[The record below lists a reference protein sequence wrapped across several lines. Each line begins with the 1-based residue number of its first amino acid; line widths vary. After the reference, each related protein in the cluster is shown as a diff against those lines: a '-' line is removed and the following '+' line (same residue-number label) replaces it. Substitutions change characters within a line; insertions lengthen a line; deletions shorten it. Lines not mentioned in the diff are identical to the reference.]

1 MRIKTIVLCGVILLT
16 AGHQEAHAQGFL
28 NKIKKVTKQV
38 EQKVDNVLDRKP
50 SKGKMPKKSNGS
62 KNRIDRQVDAM
73 VGPSNNRNAE
83 DQAPTVRIPK
93 NHTALLAPLGYDI
106 GPEYGVKT
114 VTPQQPPAKADK
126 QVAWR
131 DKMPDPRLLT
141 NASLVDMFEMLR
153 DASDY
158 ADMSS
163 TPAGQYRE
171 LVDETIRARIDVLEN
186 MRENIEEAE
195 DKYDIPDTYNWSIN
209 MSHRLVVRDI
219 SSDAYKALVRSSV
232 EPLFTLEKKF
242 DDYTE
247 MTSYFEKHGGMK
259 NTHKMTLTKWDPEP
273 NKEKVSTSSGV
284 SGSVVDSNASGGTID
299 ISGVYYIV
307 HIKQN
312 RAIVKHV
319 EKDALRGKD
328 IVIPDYVTFKGTKYP
343 VTLVAAS
350 AFENAQINS
359 VKLPSKL
366 KEIGLK
372 AFRAT
377 NIKELVIPASVKKVE
392 GSAFAYCPN
401 LTKVTFAASNMEL
414 IEGCFAGCHKLQ
426 SVTFP
431 ASLTR
436 DMTYD
441 MFRDCPMLTTVTLP
455 KNLRTVPQQMFSGCK
470 NLRKIDLP
478 ATVTKIDGQAFN
490 GCPITDLVITNV
502 TEVDDSSFMGCKS
515 LKTITINKTLRDK
528 LIDENYWLYTTNFS
542 DNPSLQLVVKNG
554 QVSLPAGVKVQ

>member
-1 MRIKTIVLCGVILLT
+1 MRIKTIVLCGAILLT

-28 NKIKKVTKQV
+28 NKIKKAAKQV
-38 EQKVDNVLDRKP
+38 EQKVDNVLDKKP
-50 SKGKMPKKSNGS
+50 SKGKMPMKSNGS
-62 KNRIDRQVDAM
+62 KTRIDRQVDAM

-158 ADMSS
+158 ADMSF

-186 MRENIEEAE
+186 MRENIEEVE

-242 DDYTE
+242 DDHAE

-312 RAIVKHV
+312 RAIVKKV

-470 NLRKIDLP
+470 SLRKIDLP
-478 ATVTKIDGQAFN
+478 ATVTKIDGHAFS
-490 GCPITDLVITNV
+490 GCPITSLVITGV

-542 DNPSLQLVVKNG
+542 DNPSLQLVLKNG

>member
-1 MRIKTIVLCGVILLT
+1 MRIKTIVLCGAILLT

-62 KNRIDRQVDAM
+62 KTRIDRQVDAM

-186 MRENIEEAE
+186 MRENIEEVE

-312 RAIVKHV
+312 RAIVKKV

-401 LTKVTFAASNMEL
+401 LTKVTFAASQMEL

-470 NLRKIDLP
+470 SLRKIDLP
-478 ATVTKIDGQAFN
+478 ATVTKIDGHAFS
-490 GCPITDLVITNV
+490 GCPITDLVITGV

-528 LIDENYWLYTTNFS
+528 LIDDNYWLYTTNFS

>member
-1 MRIKTIVLCGVILLT
+1 MRIKTIVLCGAILLT
-16 AGHQEAHAQGFL
+16 VGHQEAHAQGFL
-28 NKIKKVTKQV
+28 NKIKKAAKQV

-50 SKGKMPKKSNGS
+50 SKGKMPTKSNGS
-62 KNRIDRQVDAM
+62 KTRIDRQVDAM

-114 VTPQQPPAKADK
+114 VTPQQPPADADK

-153 DASDY
+153 TASDY
-158 ADMSS
+158 ADMSF

-171 LVDETIRARIDVLEN
+171 LVDETIRARIDVLED
-186 MRENIEEAE
+186 MRENIAEAE

-232 EPLFTLEKKF
+232 EPLFTLKKKF
-242 DDYTE
+242 DDHAE

-284 SGSVVDSNASGGTID
+284 SGTVMDSNASGGTID

-312 RAIVKHV
+312 RAIVKNV

-350 AFENAQINS
+350 AFENAPINS

-372 AFRAT
+372 AFKAT

-401 LTKVTFAASNMEL
+401 LTKVTFAALNMEL

-441 MFRDCPMLTTVTLP
+441 MFRDCSMLTTVTLP

-470 NLRKIDLP
+470 SLRKIDLP
-478 ATVTKIDGQAFN
+478 ATVTKIDGNAFS
-490 GCPITDLVITNV
+490 GCPITSLVITGV
-502 TEVDDSSFMGCKS
+502 TEVDDSSFMGCAS

-528 LIDENYWLYTTNFS
+528 LIDDNYWLYTTNFS
-542 DNPSLQLVVKNG
+542 NNPSLQLVVKNG

>member
-1 MRIKTIVLCGVILLT
+1 MRIRTIILCGAILLT
-16 AGHQEAHAQGFL
+16 VGHQEAHAQGFL

-73 VGPSNNRNAE
+73 VGASNNRNAE

-141 NASLVDMFEMLR
+141 NASLVEMFEMLR

-158 ADMSS
+158 ADMSF

-186 MRENIEEAE
+186 MRENIEEVE

-242 DDYTE
+242 DDYAE
-247 MTSYFEKHGGMK
+247 MTSYFEKHGGIK

-284 SGSVVDSNASGGTID
+284 SGTVVDSNASGGTID

-470 NLRKIDLP
+470 SLRKIDLP
-478 ATVTKIDGQAFN
+478 ATVTKIDGHAFS
-490 GCPITDLVITNV
+490 GCPITDLVITGV
-502 TEVDDSSFMGCKS
+502 TEVDDSSFMGCAS

-528 LIDENYWLYTTNFS
+528 LIDDNYWLYTTNFS
-542 DNPSLQLVVKNG
+542 DNPSLQLVLKNG

>member
-1 MRIKTIVLCGVILLT
+1 MRIKTIVLCGAILLT
-16 AGHQEAHAQGFL
+16 VGHQEAHAQGFL

-62 KNRIDRQVDAM
+62 KTRIDRQVDAM

-158 ADMSS
+158 ADMSF

-284 SGSVVDSNASGGTID
+284 RGTVVDSNASGGTID

-312 RAIVKHV
+312 RAIVKKV

-359 VKLPSKL
+359 VKLPSSL

-470 NLRKIDLP
+470 SLRKIDLP
-478 ATVTKIDGQAFN
+478 ATVTKIGGHAFS
-490 GCPITDLVITNV
+490 GCPITDLVITGV
-502 TEVDDSSFMGCKS
+502 TEVDDSSFMGCAS

-528 LIDENYWLYTTNFS
+528 LIDENYWLYATNFS
-542 DNPSLQLVVKNG
+542 DNPSLQLVLKNG

>member
-1 MRIKTIVLCGVILLT
+1 MRIKTIVLCGAILLT
-16 AGHQEAHAQGFL
+16 VGHQEAHAQGFL
-28 NKIKKVTKQV
+28 NKIKKAAKQV

-50 SKGKMPKKSNGS
+50 SKGKMPTKSNGS
-62 KNRIDRQVDAM
+62 KTRIDRQVDAM

-114 VTPQQPPAKADK
+114 VTPQQPPADADK

-153 DASDY
+153 TASDY
-158 ADMSS
+158 ADMSF

-171 LVDETIRARIDVLEN
+171 LVDEAIRARIDVLED
-186 MRENIEEAE
+186 MRENIAEAE

-232 EPLFTLEKKF
+232 EPLFTLKKKF

-312 RAIVKHV
+312 RAIVKKV

-359 VKLPSKL
+359 GKLPSKL

-372 AFRAT
+372 AFKAT

-470 NLRKIDLP
+470 SLRKIDLP
-478 ATVTKIDGQAFN
+478 ATVTKIDGHAFS

-528 LIDENYWLYTTNFS
+528 LIDDNYWLYTTNFS

>member
-1 MRIKTIVLCGVILLT
+1 MRIKTIVLCGAILLT

-62 KNRIDRQVDAM
+62 QTRIDRQVDAM

-186 MRENIEEAE
+186 MRENIEEVE

-242 DDYTE
+242 DDYAE

-284 SGSVVDSNASGGTID
+284 SGTVVDSNASGGTID

-372 AFRAT
+372 AFKAT

-401 LTKVTFAASNMEL
+401 LTKVTFAASQMEL

-470 NLRKIDLP
+470 SLRKIDLP
-478 ATVTKIDGQAFN
+478 ATVTKIDGHAFS

-528 LIDENYWLYTTNFS
+528 LIDDNYWLYTTNFS

>member
-1 MRIKTIVLCGVILLT
+1 MRIKTIVLCGAILLT
-16 AGHQEAHAQGFL
+16 VGHQEAHAQGFL

-62 KNRIDRQVDAM
+62 KTRIDRQVDAM

-141 NASLVDMFEMLR
+141 NACLVDMFEMLR

-158 ADMSS
+158 ADMSF

-209 MSHRLVVRDI
+209 MSHRLLVRDI

-247 MTSYFEKHGGMK
+247 MTSYFEKHGGIK

-284 SGSVVDSNASGGTID
+284 SGTVVDSNASGGTID

-312 RAIVKHV
+312 RAIVKKV

-359 VKLPSKL
+359 VKLPSSL

-478 ATVTKIDGQAFN
+478 ATVTKIDGHAFS

-528 LIDENYWLYTTNFS
+528 LIDDNYWLYTTNFS
-542 DNPSLQLVVKNG
+542 DNPSLQLVLKNG

>member
-1 MRIKTIVLCGVILLT
+1 MRIKTIVLCGAILLT

-50 SKGKMPKKSNGS
+50 SKGKIPKKSNGS
-62 KNRIDRQVDAM
+62 KTRIDRQVDAM

-114 VTPQQPPAKADK
+114 VTLLKPPAKADK

-141 NASLVDMFEMLR
+141 NACLVDMFEMLR

-158 ADMSS
+158 ADMSF

-186 MRENIEEAE
+186 MRENIEEVE

-209 MSHRLVVRDI
+209 MSHRMVVRDI

-232 EPLFTLEKKF
+232 EPLFTLKKKF

-247 MTSYFEKHGGMK
+247 MTSYFEKHGGIK

-273 NKEKVSTSSGV
+273 NKEKVSTSSGA
-284 SGSVVDSNASGGTID
+284 SGTVMDSNASGGTID

-312 RAIVKHV
+312 RAIVKKV

-478 ATVTKIDGQAFN
+478 ATVTKIGGHAFS
-490 GCPITDLVITNV
+490 GCPITDLVITGV

-542 DNPSLQLVVKNG
+542 DNPSLQLVLKNG

>member
-1 MRIKTIVLCGVILLT
+1 MRIKTIVLCGAILLT

-62 KNRIDRQVDAM
+62 KTRIDRQVDAM
-73 VGPSNNRNAE
+73 VGASNNRNAE

-141 NASLVDMFEMLR
+141 NACLVEMFEMLR

-158 ADMSS
+158 ADMSF

-242 DDYTE
+242 DDYVE

-284 SGSVVDSNASGGTID
+284 SGTVVDSNASGGTID

-312 RAIVKHV
+312 RAIVKKV

-470 NLRKIDLP
+470 SLRKIDLP
-478 ATVTKIDGQAFN
+478 ATVTKIDGHAFS
-490 GCPITDLVITNV
+490 GCPITDLVITGV

-542 DNPSLQLVVKNG
+542 DNPSLQLVLKNG

>member
-1 MRIKTIVLCGVILLT
+1 MRIKTIVLCGAILLT

-186 MRENIEEAE
+186 MRENIEEVE

-242 DDYTE
+242 DDYAE
-247 MTSYFEKHGGMK
+247 MTSYFEKHDGIK

-470 NLRKIDLP
+470 SLRKIDLP
-478 ATVTKIDGQAFN
+478 ATVTKIGGHAFS

-528 LIDENYWLYTTNFS
+528 LIDDNYWLYTTNFS

>member
-1 MRIKTIVLCGVILLT
+1 MRIKTIVLCGAILLT

-62 KNRIDRQVDAM
+62 KTRIDRQVDAM

-141 NASLVDMFEMLR
+141 NACLVDMFEMLR

-186 MRENIEEAE
+186 MRENIEEVE

-242 DDYTE
+242 DDYAE

-312 RAIVKHV
+312 RAIVKKV

-470 NLRKIDLP
+470 SLRKIDLP

-490 GCPITDLVITNV
+490 GCPITDLVITGV

-542 DNPSLQLVVKNG
+542 DNPSLQLVLKNG

>member
-1 MRIKTIVLCGVILLT
+1 MRIKTIVLCGAILLT

-50 SKGKMPKKSNGS
+50 SKGKMPKKGNGS
-62 KNRIDRQVDAM
+62 KTRIDRQVDAM

-114 VTPQQPPAKADK
+114 VTLQQPPAKADK

-273 NKEKVSTSSGV
+273 NKEKVSTSSGA
-284 SGSVVDSNASGGTID
+284 SGTVVDSNASGGTID

-441 MFRDCPMLTTVTLP
+441 MFCDCPMLTTVTLP

-478 ATVTKIDGQAFN
+478 ATITKIGGHAFS
-490 GCPITDLVITNV
+490 GCPITDLVITGV

-542 DNPSLQLVVKNG
+542 DNPSLQLVLKNS

>member
-1 MRIKTIVLCGVILLT
+1 MRIKTIVLCGAILLT

-62 KNRIDRQVDAM
+62 KTRIDRQVDAM
-73 VGPSNNRNAE
+73 VGASNNRNAE

-158 ADMSS
+158 VDMSS

-186 MRENIEEAE
+186 MRENIEEVE

-242 DDYTE
+242 DDYAE

-284 SGSVVDSNASGGTID
+284 RGSVVDSNASGGTID

-359 VKLPSKL
+359 VKLPSSL

-372 AFRAT
+372 AFKAT

-478 ATVTKIDGQAFN
+478 ATVTKIDGHAFS

-528 LIDENYWLYTTNFS
+528 LIDDNYWLYTTNFS
-542 DNPSLQLVVKNG
+542 DNPSLQLVLKNG

>member
-1 MRIKTIVLCGVILLT
+1 MRIKTIVLCGAILLT
-16 AGHQEAHAQGFL
+16 VGQQEAHAQGFL

-62 KNRIDRQVDAM
+62 KTRIDRQVDAM
-73 VGPSNNRNAE
+73 VGASNNRNAE

-158 ADMSS
+158 ADMSF

-232 EPLFTLEKKF
+232 EPLFTLKKKF

-328 IVIPDYVTFKGTKYP
+328 IVIPAYVTFKGTKYP

-359 VKLPSKL
+359 VKLPSSL

-401 LTKVTFAASNMEL
+401 LTKVTFAASHMEL

-455 KNLRTVPQQMFSGCK
+455 KNLRGAS
-470 NLRKIDLP
+470 
-478 ATVTKIDGQAFN
+478 
-490 GCPITDLVITNV
+490 TDVL
-502 TEVDDSSFMGCKS
+502 
-515 LKTITINKTLRDK
+515 
-528 LIDENYWLYTTNFS
+528 WLQE
-542 DNPSLQLVVKNG
+542 L
-554 QVSLPAGVKVQ
+554 A

>member
-1 MRIKTIVLCGVILLT
+1 MRIKTIVLCGAILLT

-73 VGPSNNRNAE
+73 VGASNNRNAE

-114 VTPQQPPAKADK
+114 VTLQQPPAKADK

-141 NASLVDMFEMLR
+141 NACLVDMFEMLR

-158 ADMSS
+158 ADMSF

-186 MRENIEEAE
+186 MRENIEEVE

-242 DDYTE
+242 DDYAE

-259 NTHKMTLTKWDPEP
+259 NTHKMTLTKWGPEP

-312 RAIVKHV
+312 RAIVKKV

-401 LTKVTFAASNMEL
+401 LTKVTFAASQMEL

-478 ATVTKIDGQAFN
+478 ATVTKIGGHAFS
-490 GCPITDLVITNV
+490 GCPITDLVITGV

-528 LIDENYWLYTTNFS
+528 LIDDNYWLYTTNFS

>member
-1 MRIKTIVLCGVILLT
+1 MRIKTIVLCGAILLT

-50 SKGKMPKKSNGS
+50 SKGKVPKKSNGS
-62 KNRIDRQVDAM
+62 KTRIDRQVDAM

-186 MRENIEEAE
+186 MRENIEEVE

-284 SGSVVDSNASGGTID
+284 SGTVVDSNASGGTID

-359 VKLPSKL
+359 VKLPSSL

-478 ATVTKIDGQAFN
+478 ATVTKIGGHAFS

-528 LIDENYWLYTTNFS
+528 LIDDNYWLYTTNFS
-542 DNPSLQLVVKNG
+542 DNPSLQLVLKNG

>member
-1 MRIKTIVLCGVILLT
+1 MRIKTIVLCGAILLT

-28 NKIKKVTKQV
+28 NKIKKAAKQV
-38 EQKVDNVLDRKP
+38 EQKVDDVLDKKP
-50 SKGKMPKKSNGS
+50 SKGKTPTKSNGS
-62 KNRIDRQVDAM
+62 KTRIDRQVDAM
-73 VGPSNNRNAE
+73 VGASNNRNAE

-158 ADMSS
+158 ADMSF

-186 MRENIEEAE
+186 MRENIEEVE

-242 DDYTE
+242 DDYAE
-247 MTSYFEKHGGMK
+247 MTSYFEKHGGIK

-312 RAIVKHV
+312 RAIVKKV

-372 AFRAT
+372 AFKAT

-470 NLRKIDLP
+470 SLRKIDLP
-478 ATVTKIDGQAFN
+478 ATVTKIGGHAFS
-490 GCPITDLVITNV
+490 GCPITDLVITGV

>member
-1 MRIKTIVLCGVILLT
+1 MRIKTIVLCGAILLT

-50 SKGKMPKKSNGS
+50 SRGKMPKKSNGS
-62 KNRIDRQVDAM
+62 KTRIDRQVDAM
-73 VGPSNNRNAE
+73 VGASNNRNAE

-141 NASLVDMFEMLR
+141 NACLVDMFEMLR

-158 ADMSS
+158 ADMSF

-186 MRENIEEAE
+186 MIENIEEAE
-195 DKYDIPDTYNWSIN
+195 DKYDMPDMYNWSIN

-232 EPLFTLEKKF
+232 EPLFTLKKKF
-242 DDYTE
+242 DDYTVA
-247 MTSYFEKHGGMK
+247 TSYFEKHGGIK

-284 SGSVVDSNASGGTID
+284 SGTVVDSNASGGTID

-312 RAIVKHV
+312 RAIVKKV

-478 ATVTKIDGQAFN
+478 ATVTKIDGHAFS
-490 GCPITDLVITNV
+490 GCPITDLVITGV

-528 LIDENYWLYTTNFS
+528 LIDDNYWLYTTNFS

>member
-1 MRIKTIVLCGVILLT
+1 MRIKTIVLCGAILLT

-62 KNRIDRQVDAM
+62 KTRIDRQVDAM

-114 VTPQQPPAKADK
+114 VTLLKPPAKADK

-186 MRENIEEAE
+186 MRENIEEVE

-247 MTSYFEKHGGMK
+247 MTSYFEKHGGIK

-319 EKDALRGKD
+319 EKDALRGKN

-343 VTLVAAS
+343 VTLFAAS
-350 AFENAQINS
+350 SFENAQINS

-455 KNLRTVPQQMFSGCK
+455 KNLRTVPQQMFSSCK
-470 NLRKIDLP
+470 SLRKIDLP
-478 ATVTKIDGQAFN
+478 ATVTKIGGHAFS
-490 GCPITDLVITNV
+490 GCPITDLVITGV

-528 LIDENYWLYTTNFS
+528 LIDDNYWLYTTNFS

>member
-1 MRIKTIVLCGVILLT
+1 MRIKTIVLCGAILLT
-16 AGHQEAHAQGFL
+16 VGHQEAHAQGFL

-62 KNRIDRQVDAM
+62 KTRIDRQVDAM
-73 VGPSNNRNAE
+73 VGASNNRNAE

-242 DDYTE
+242 DDYAE

-377 NIKELVIPASVKKVE
+377 NIIELVIPASVKKVE

-470 NLRKIDLP
+470 SLRKIDLP
-478 ATVTKIDGQAFN
+478 ATVTKIGGHAFSE
-490 GCPITDLVITNV
+490 CPITDLVITGV

-528 LIDENYWLYTTNFS
+528 LIDDNYWLYTTNFS

>member
-1 MRIKTIVLCGVILLT
+1 MRIKTIVLCGAILLT

-50 SKGKMPKKSNGS
+50 SKGKMPMKSNGS

-73 VGPSNNRNAE
+73 VGASNNRNAE

-126 QVAWR
+126 QEAWR

-141 NASLVDMFEMLR
+141 NACLVDMFEMLR

-158 ADMSS
+158 ADMSF

-259 NTHKMTLTKWDPEP
+259 NTHKMTLTKWDPES

-401 LTKVTFAASNMEL
+401 LTKVTFAALNMEL

-470 NLRKIDLP
+470 SLRKIDLP
-478 ATVTKIDGQAFN
+478 ATVTKIDGHAFS
-490 GCPITDLVITNV
+490 GCPITDLVITGV
-502 TEVDDSSFMGCKS
+502 TEVDDSSFMGCAS

-542 DNPSLQLVVKNG
+542 DNPSLQLVLKNG

>member
-1 MRIKTIVLCGVILLT
+1 MRIKTIVLCGAILLT
-16 AGHQEAHAQGFL
+16 VGHQEAHTQGFL

-62 KNRIDRQVDAM
+62 KTRIDRQVDAM
-73 VGPSNNRNAE
+73 VGASNNRNAE

-186 MRENIEEAE
+186 MRENIEEVE

-242 DDYTE
+242 DDYAE

-372 AFRAT
+372 AFKAT

-470 NLRKIDLP
+470 SLRKIDLP
-478 ATVTKIDGQAFN
+478 ATVTKIGGHAFSE
-490 GCPITDLVITNV
+490 CPITNLVITGV
-502 TEVDDSSFMGCKS
+502 TEVDDSSFMGCTS

-542 DNPSLQLVVKNG
+542 NNPSLQLVVKNG

>member
-1 MRIKTIVLCGVILLT
+1 MRIKTIVLCGAILLT

-62 KNRIDRQVDAM
+62 KTRIDRQVDAM
-73 VGPSNNRNAE
+73 VGASNNRNAE

-114 VTPQQPPAKADK
+114 VTLLKPPAKADK
-126 QVAWR
+126 QEAWR

-141 NASLVDMFEMLR
+141 NACLVEMFEMLS

-158 ADMSS
+158 ADMSF

-247 MTSYFEKHGGMK
+247 MTSYFEKHGGIK

-372 AFRAT
+372 AFKAT

-478 ATVTKIDGQAFN
+478 ATVTKIGGHAFS

-502 TEVDDSSFMGCKS
+502 TDVDDSSFMGCKS

-528 LIDENYWLYTTNFS
+528 LIDDNYWLYTTNFS
-542 DNPSLQLVVKNG
+542 DTPSLQLVVKNG

>member
-1 MRIKTIVLCGVILLT
+1 MRIKTIVLCGAILLT

-186 MRENIEEAE
+186 MRENIEEVE

-242 DDYTE
+242 DDYAE
-247 MTSYFEKHGGMK
+247 MTSYFEKHGGIK

-328 IVIPDYVTFKGTKYP
+328 IVRPDYVTFKGTKYP

-455 KNLRTVPQQMFSGCK
+455 KNLRTVP
-470 NLRKIDLP
+470 
-478 ATVTKIDGQAFN
+478 
-490 GCPITDLVITNV
+490 
-502 TEVDDSSFMGCKS
+502 
-515 LKTITINKTLRDK
+515 
-528 LIDENYWLYTTNFS
+528 
-542 DNPSLQLVVKNG
+542 
-554 QVSLPAGVKVQ
+554 

>member
-1 MRIKTIVLCGVILLT
+1 MRIKTIVLCGAILLT

-50 SKGKMPKKSNGS
+50 SKGKMPKKGNGS
-62 KNRIDRQVDAM
+62 KTRIDRQVDAM

-242 DDYTE
+242 DDYAE

-273 NKEKVSTSSGV
+273 NKEKVSTSSGA

-478 ATVTKIDGQAFN
+478 ATVTKIDGHAFS
-490 GCPITDLVITNV
+490 GCPITDLVITGV

-528 LIDENYWLYTTNFS
+528 LIDDNYWLYTTNFS

>member
-1 MRIKTIVLCGVILLT
+1 MRIKTIVLCGAILLT

-62 KNRIDRQVDAM
+62 KTSIDRQVDAM
-73 VGPSNNRNAE
+73 VGASNNRNAE

-153 DASDY
+153 TASDY
-158 ADMSS
+158 ADMSF

-171 LVDETIRARIDVLEN
+171 LVDETIRARIDVLED
-186 MRENIEEAE
+186 MRENIAEAE

-242 DDYTE
+242 DDYAE

-372 AFRAT
+372 AFKAT

-470 NLRKIDLP
+470 SLRKIDLP
-478 ATVTKIDGQAFN
+478 ATVTKIDGHAFS

-528 LIDENYWLYTTNFS
+528 LIDDNYWLYTTNFS
-542 DNPSLQLVVKNG
+542 DNPSLQLVLKNG

>member
-1 MRIKTIVLCGVILLT
+1 MRIKTIVLCGAILLT

-62 KNRIDRQVDAM
+62 KTRIDRQVDAM

-83 DQAPTVRIPK
+83 DQAPTVRIPQ

-186 MRENIEEAE
+186 MRENIEEVE

-242 DDYTE
+242 DDYAE

-284 SGSVVDSNASGGTID
+284 SGTVVDSNASGGTID

-372 AFRAT
+372 AFKAT

-470 NLRKIDLP
+470 SLRKIDLP
-478 ATVTKIDGQAFN
+478 ATVTKIDGHAFS

-528 LIDENYWLYTTNFS
+528 LIDDNYWLYTTNFS
-542 DNPSLQLVVKNG
+542 DNSSLQLVVKNG

>member
-1 MRIKTIVLCGVILLT
+1 MRIKTIVLCGAILLT

-62 KNRIDRQVDAM
+62 KTRIDRQVDAM
-73 VGPSNNRNAE
+73 VGASNNRNAE

-141 NASLVDMFEMLR
+141 NASLVEMFEMLR

-158 ADMSS
+158 ADMSF

-247 MTSYFEKHGGMK
+247 MTSYFEKHGGIK

-273 NKEKVSTSSGV
+273 NKEKVSTSSGA
-284 SGSVVDSNASGGTID
+284 SGTVVDSNASGGTID

-401 LTKVTFAASNMEL
+401 LTKVTFAALNMEL

-478 ATVTKIDGQAFN
+478 ATVTKIDGHAFS
-490 GCPITDLVITNV
+490 GCPITDLVITGV

-528 LIDENYWLYTTNFS
+528 LIDDNYWLYTTNFS

-554 QVSLPAGVKVQ
+554 QVLLPAGVKVQ

>member
-1 MRIKTIVLCGVILLT
+1 MRIKTIVLCGAILLT

-73 VGPSNNRNAE
+73 VGASNNRNAE

-141 NASLVDMFEMLR
+141 NACLVEMFEMLR

-158 ADMSS
+158 ADMSF

-242 DDYTE
+242 DDYAE

-312 RAIVKHV
+312 RAIVKKV

-359 VKLPSKL
+359 VKLPSSL

-431 ASLTR
+431 TSLTR

-455 KNLRTVPQQMFSGCK
+455 KNMRTVPQQMFSGCK
-470 NLRKIDLP
+470 SLRKIDLP
-478 ATVTKIDGQAFN
+478 ATVTKIGGHAFS

-528 LIDENYWLYTTNFS
+528 LIDDNYWLYTTNFS
-542 DNPSLQLVVKNG
+542 DNPSLQLVLKNG

>member
-1 MRIKTIVLCGVILLT
+1 MRIKTIVLCGAILLT

-50 SKGKMPKKSNGS
+50 SKGKMPKKGNGS
-62 KNRIDRQVDAM
+62 KTRIDRQVDAM

-242 DDYTE
+242 DDYAE

-273 NKEKVSTSSGV
+273 NKEKVSTSSGA

-312 RAIVKHV
+312 RAIVKKV

-372 AFRAT
+372 AFKAT

-478 ATVTKIDGQAFN
+478 ATVTKIGGHAFS

>member
-1 MRIKTIVLCGVILLT
+1 MRIKTIVLCGAILLT
-16 AGHQEAHAQGFL
+16 VGHQEAHAQGFL

-62 KNRIDRQVDAM
+62 KTRIDRQVDAM
-73 VGPSNNRNAE
+73 VGASNNRNAE

-141 NASLVDMFEMLR
+141 NACLVEMFEMLR

-158 ADMSS
+158 ADMSF

-242 DDYTE
+242 DDYAE

-312 RAIVKHV
+312 RAIVKKV

-478 ATVTKIDGQAFN
+478 ATVTKIDGHAFS

-528 LIDENYWLYTTNFS
+528 LIDDNYWLYTTNFS
-542 DNPSLQLVVKNG
+542 DNPSLQLVLKNG

>member
-1 MRIKTIVLCGVILLT
+1 MRIKTIVLCGAILLT

-62 KNRIDRQVDAM
+62 KTRIDRQVDAM

-186 MRENIEEAE
+186 MRENIEEVE

-242 DDYTE
+242 DDYAE

-284 SGSVVDSNASGGTID
+284 SGTVMDSNASGGTID

-372 AFRAT
+372 AFKAT

-401 LTKVTFAASNMEL
+401 LTKVTFAASQMEL

-470 NLRKIDLP
+470 SLRKIDLP
-478 ATVTKIDGQAFN
+478 ATVTKIDGHAFS

>member
-1 MRIKTIVLCGVILLT
+1 MRIKTIVLCGAILLT

-50 SKGKMPKKSNGS
+50 SKGKMPKKGNGS
-62 KNRIDRQVDAM
+62 KTRIDRQVDAM

-186 MRENIEEAE
+186 MRENIEEVE

-242 DDYTE
+242 DDYAE
-247 MTSYFEKHGGMK
+247 MTSYFEKHGGIK

-377 NIKELVIPASVKKVE
+377 NIKEMVIPASVKKVE

-470 NLRKIDLP
+470 SLRKIDLP
-478 ATVTKIDGQAFN
+478 ATVTKIGGHAFS
-490 GCPITDLVITNV
+490 GCPITDLVITGV

-528 LIDENYWLYTTNFS
+528 LIDDNYWLYTTNFS

>member
-1 MRIKTIVLCGVILLT
+1 MRIKTIVLCGAILLT

-62 KNRIDRQVDAM
+62 KTRIDRQVDAM

-114 VTPQQPPAKADK
+114 VTPQQPPAMADK

-186 MRENIEEAE
+186 MRENIEEVE

-242 DDYTE
+242 DDYAE

-377 NIKELVIPASVKKVE
+377 NIKEMVIPASVKKVE

-470 NLRKIDLP
+470 SLRKIDLP
-478 ATVTKIDGQAFN
+478 ATVTKIDGHAFS
-490 GCPITDLVITNV
+490 GCPITDLVITSV

-528 LIDENYWLYTTNFS
+528 LIDDNYWLYTTNFS

>member
-1 MRIKTIVLCGVILLT
+1 MRIKTIVLCGAILLT

-50 SKGKMPKKSNGS
+50 SKGKVPKKSNGS
-62 KNRIDRQVDAM
+62 KTRIDRQVDAM

-232 EPLFTLEKKF
+232 EPLFTLKKKF

-284 SGSVVDSNASGGTID
+284 SGTVVDSNASGGTID

-377 NIKELVIPASVKKVE
+377 NIIELVIPASVKKVE

-470 NLRKIDLP
+470 SLRKIDLP
-478 ATVTKIDGQAFN
+478 ATVTKIDGHAFS

-528 LIDENYWLYTTNFS
+528 LIDDNYWLYTTNFS

>member
-1 MRIKTIVLCGVILLT
+1 MRIKTIVLCGAILLT

-50 SKGKMPKKSNGS
+50 SKGKVPKKSNGS
-62 KNRIDRQVDAM
+62 KTRIDRQVDAM

-114 VTPQQPPAKADK
+114 VTLLKPPVKADK

-141 NASLVDMFEMLR
+141 NACLVDMFEMLI

-158 ADMSS
+158 ADMSF

-186 MRENIEEAE
+186 MRENIEEVE

-209 MSHRLVVRDI
+209 MSHRLVVRAI

-242 DDYTE
+242 DDYAE
-247 MTSYFEKHGGMK
+247 MTSYFEKHGGIK

-372 AFRAT
+372 AFKAT

-478 ATVTKIDGQAFN
+478 ATVTKIDGHAFS

-528 LIDENYWLYTTNFS
+528 LIDDNYWLYTTNFS

>member
-1 MRIKTIVLCGVILLT
+1 MRIKTIVLCGAILLT

-186 MRENIEEAE
+186 MRENIEEVE

-242 DDYTE
+242 DDYAE
-247 MTSYFEKHGGMK
+247 MTSYFEKHGGIK

-478 ATVTKIDGQAFN
+478 ATVTKIDGHAFS

-528 LIDENYWLYTTNFS
+528 LIDDNYWLYTTNFS

>member
-1 MRIKTIVLCGVILLT
+1 MRIKTIVLCGAILLT
-16 AGHQEAHAQGFL
+16 VGHQEAHAQGFL

-62 KNRIDRQVDAM
+62 KTRIDRQVDAM
-73 VGPSNNRNAE
+73 VGASNNRNAE

-186 MRENIEEAE
+186 MRENIEEVE

-247 MTSYFEKHGGMK
+247 MTSYFEKHGGIK

-478 ATVTKIDGQAFN
+478 ATVTKIDGHAFS
-490 GCPITDLVITNV
+490 GCPITDLVITGV
-502 TEVDDSSFMGCKS
+502 TEVDDSSFMGCAS

-528 LIDENYWLYTTNFS
+528 LIDDNYWLYTTNFS
-542 DNPSLQLVVKNG
+542 NNPSLQLVLKNG

>member
-1 MRIKTIVLCGVILLT
+1 MRIKTIVLCGAILLT

-62 KNRIDRQVDAM
+62 KTRIDRQVDAM

-186 MRENIEEAE
+186 MRENIEEVE

-232 EPLFTLEKKF
+232 EPLFTLKKKF
-242 DDYTE
+242 DDYAE

-377 NIKELVIPASVKKVE
+377 NIKEMVIPASVKKVE

-470 NLRKIDLP
+470 SLRKIDLP
-478 ATVTKIDGQAFN
+478 ATVTKIGGHAFS
-490 GCPITDLVITNV
+490 GCPITDLVITGV

-528 LIDENYWLYTTNFS
+528 LIDDNYWLYTTNFS